1 MASTTLGNRK
11 NTTLTECWKGM
22 QFKNPIPSQDIIQKQ
37 VIYNGKKLYHSLAK
51 QNKDVCRYIRMQRIY
66 HQHKSFKRKKMKIVI

>member
-1 MASTTLGNRK
+1 MASATLGNRK
-11 NTTLTECWKGM
+11 NTTLTEYWERM

-51 QNKDVCRYIRMQRIY
+51 HNKDACRYIRIQRIY
-66 HQHKSFKRKKMKIVI
+66 HQHKPSKEKLYAR